1 MNTIEEELK
10 TSNDWQK
17 LIPDP
22 KVLDPDGW
30 DRRNFQYSW
39 YEEKITLSEYNKRL
53 SISTCMWS
61 TK

>member
-1 MNTIEEELK
+1 MEPTEEDLK
-10 TSNDWQK
+10 TSNEWQK
-17 LIPDP
+17 IIPEP
-22 KVLDPDGW
+22 RVLDPDGW

-53 SISTCMWS
+53 LISTCMWS